1 MLLIKGLIGGSA
13 QLALL
18 GVFLIVPAGLVP
30 GGTWNWER
38 ALIFVAVYGLI
49 LEATIVT
56 LAVVAPARLEAR
68 LKPPVSQKQPVA
80 EQVVTTIMFLTFLGW
95 LVLIPVDVFYLK
107 LLPAPTFAV
116 SVCGA
121 VLSLLGFAIV
131 VAAVYQNSFAI
142 PIVED
147 QSERGQTLVDTGLY
161 ALVRHPWYLGLLP
174 FKAGSAVWLE
184 SYAGLIAVSVLLV
197 VVIAR
202 IVVEETVLQKTLP
215 GYSEYMKK
223 VRYRLVPF
231 IW

>member
-1 MLLIKGLIGGSA
+1 ML
-13 QLALL
+13 
-18 GVFLIVPAGLVP
+18 
-30 GGTWNWER
+30 
-38 ALIFVAVYGLI
+38 
-49 LEATIVT
+49 
-56 LAVVAPARLEAR
+56 
-68 LKPPVSQKQPVA
+68 
-80 EQVVTTIMFLTFLGW
+80 MFLTVLGW
-95 LVLIPVDVFYLK
+95 ALFIPVDVFYLK
-107 LLPAPTFAV
+107 LLPAPAFAV

-161 ALVRHPWYLGLLP
+161 AFVRHPWYLGLLP
-174 FKAGSAVWLE
+174 FQACSAVWLE

-202 IVVEETVLQKTLP
+202 IVVEETFLQKTLP
-215 GYSEYMKK
+215 GYTEYMKK

>member
-1 MLLIKGLIGGSA
+1 MLIIKGLIVGAA
-13 QLALL
+13 QLVLL

-30 GGTWNWER
+30 GGTWKWER

-49 LEATIVT
+49 LEAAIVA

-68 LKPPVSQKQPVA
+68 LNPPVTQKQPVA
-80 EQVVTTIMFLTFLGW
+80 EQVVTAIMVLTFLGW

-121 VLSLLGFAIV
+121 VLFLFGFAIV
-131 VAAVYQNSFAI
+131 LAAVYQNSFAI

-161 ALVRHPWYLGLLP
+161 AFVRHPWYLGLLP
-174 FKAGSAVWLE
+174 SQAGSAVWLE

-215 GYSEYMKK
+215 DYSEYMKT

>member
-1 MLLIKGLIGGSA
+1 MSKLVQTGG
-13 QLALL
+13 
-18 GVFLIVPAGLVP
+18 
-30 GGTWNWER
+30 
-38 ALIFVAVYGLI
+38 
-49 LEATIVT
+49 
-56 LAVVAPARLEAR
+56 
-68 LKPPVSQKQPVA
+68 
-80 EQVVTTIMFLTFLGW
+80 
-95 LVLIPVDVFYLK
+95 
-107 LLPAPTFAV
+107 
-116 SVCGA
+116 
-121 VLSLLGFAIV
+121 
-131 VAAVYQNSFAI
+131 QNSFAI

-202 IVVEETVLQKTLP
+202 IVVEETFLQKTLP
-215 GYSEYMKK
+215 GYTEYIKN